1 MLLNMMAE
9 QKRDPRTGKR
19 ILRLFKLLLNIF
31 FVPPKIDLNNWRVID
46 LKTEM
51 EKRLNKKIESYITT
65 FKDAMRAKIAEID
78 FEEKSKMNDLIEY
91 VYEYE
96 RLALIKDDLNKRK
109 RVKNSIPCSNRCSAK
124 RANGEQCTRRRKDG
138 CEFCG
143 THAKGTP
150 NGLMN
155 SGEGVANTM
164 QKVQVVA
171 EEIGGI
177 VYYVDAFN
185 NVYKTE
191 DVMEEKPNPEI
202 IAKYVLDN
210 GKYTIPA
217 FGLV

>member
-1 MLLNMMAE
+1 
-9 QKRDPRTGKR
+9 
-19 ILRLFKLLLNIF
+19 
-31 FVPPKIDLNNWRVID
+31 
-46 LKTEM
+46 M

-65 FKDAMRAKIAEID
+65 FKDEIRKKISSLD
-78 FEEKSKMNDLIEY
+78 FEDKPKMNDLIEY

-96 RLALIKDDLNKRK
+96 RFALLKDDLNKRK

-124 RANGEQCTRRRKDG
+124 RANGEQCTRRRKDN

-155 SGEGVANTM
+155 SSEGTVNHL
-164 QKVQVVA
+164 QKTQVVA
-171 EEIGGI
+171 QEIGGI
-177 VYYVDAFN
+177 VYYIDSEN

-191 DVMEEKPNPEI
+191 DVLEERPNPEM
-202 IAKYVLDN
+202 IAKCVIDN
-210 GKYTIPA
+210 GRYTIPA

>member
-1 MLLNMMAE
+1 
-9 QKRDPRTGKR
+9 
-19 ILRLFKLLLNIF
+19 
-31 FVPPKIDLNNWRVID
+31 
-46 LKTEM
+46 M
-51 EKRLNKKIESYITT
+51 EKRLNKKIETYVTT
-65 FKDAMRAKIAEID
+65 FKDALRTKITELNFSD
-78 FEEKSKMNDLIEY
+78 NSKVNDLFEY
-91 VYEYE
+91 IYEYE
-96 RLALIKDDLNKRK
+96 RFTLIKDDLNKRK

-124 RANGEQCTRRRKDG
+124 RANGEQCTRRRKDN

-155 SGEGVANTM
+155 STDGALSNALH
-164 QKVQVVA
+164 KIQVVA

-177 VYYVDAFN
+177 VYYVDGFN

-191 DVMEEKPNPEI
+191 DVMEEKANPEI

-210 GKYTIPA
+210 GRYTIPS